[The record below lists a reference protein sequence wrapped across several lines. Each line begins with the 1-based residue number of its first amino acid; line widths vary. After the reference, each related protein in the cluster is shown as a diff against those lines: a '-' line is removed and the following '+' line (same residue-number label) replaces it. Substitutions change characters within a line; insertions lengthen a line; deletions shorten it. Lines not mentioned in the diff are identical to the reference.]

1 MAEHGL
7 CGLNASGSL
16 TEKDIQCDQCDIQW
30 TSTASASLIPTDSG
44 ARDLLS
50 ELKRVL
56 DASGIHALRECMAA
70 LQDSMMN
77 MEMLVAA
84 QASKMG
90 EMASVM
96 QTLAK
101 EPLAK
106 ETKTRTVSHLSLR
119 VSAPSSPVSKPEP
132 QQVSAPGRPSQDPIL
147 LPTAI
152 PNAMPMGPTGPT
164 GPQNHPSRSSQ
175 DSRPHA
181 SGDSESEKPPPKNL
195 GSFHSRR
202 SGKSPGSSFGLD
214 AFLGKVRSPMLGIA
228 NLEDLQASQLLQSM
242 RRPSRRKNT
251 GARRC
256 SRQSEDLPRSSSHRA
271 VKIVEKNPQTDC
283 GTLLEPALRVEPHP
297 SDSSLLP
304 NGKKKAHT
312 MNSRPR
318 GEDKAAVLE
327 KCQRV
332 SMEELRTNYDAVIA
346 EFSVNKVSE
355 RRGDGEVSALPR
367 VGRCLLCMAGH
378 LRFSE
383 GLASRC
389 FAILS
394 FGIIPM
400 AMSGLLLY
408 GGAVSLMDTSLLL
421 ALTSF
426 QLGVSVAS
434 FSFDRKGIALLLGP
448 EETRLDDYA
457 READFVADWQKV
469 SRKRFIE
476 TVCMFIGM
484 MCARIAAQIWVRGQL
499 ELEANWDQV
508 YTIAFTFMLFRYL
521 LLCYSILHCCCGLEL
536 ALDSFGVRFF
546 REMDIEQALSEWNTL
561 QATLRQASTKISDSL
576 LVIGFCCL
584 ASMALLGEQVIRNP
598 RSFVETPGQMTSW
611 LSRYYPLMIAFLYTM
626 MRAAAITEKAN
637 RVAPLVNSWK
647 FHKSHQE
654 DDERGVW
661 MDYERQYVVQY
672 ISQSR
677 AGFFIRGSQ
686 LTVPTV
692 QKLLYYLGAVSFA
705 LFSRLSA
712 V

>member
-1 MAEHGL
+1 
-7 CGLNASGSL
+7 
-16 TEKDIQCDQCDIQW
+16 
-30 TSTASASLIPTDSG
+30 
-44 ARDLLS
+44 
-50 ELKRVL
+50 
-56 DASGIHALRECMAA
+56 
-70 LQDSMMN
+70 
-77 MEMLVAA
+77 
-84 QASKMG
+84 
-90 EMASVM
+90 
-96 QTLAK
+96 
-101 EPLAK
+101 
-106 ETKTRTVSHLSLR
+106 
-119 VSAPSSPVSKPEP
+119 
-132 QQVSAPGRPSQDPIL
+132 
-147 LPTAI
+147 
-152 PNAMPMGPTGPT
+152 
-164 GPQNHPSRSSQ
+164 
-175 DSRPHA
+175 
-181 SGDSESEKPPPKNL
+181 
-195 GSFHSRR
+195 
-202 SGKSPGSSFGLD
+202 
-214 AFLGKVRSPMLGIA
+214 MLGIA

-242 RRPSRRKNT
+242 RRSSRRS
-251 GARRC
+251 
-256 SRQSEDLPRSSSHRA
+256 SRQKPAGGRQSSRQEDPPRSSSPGA
-271 VKIVEKNPQTDC
+271 VIAEKKLPDRGIQHLAFQVEH
-283 GTLLEPALRVEPHP
+283 VEPHP
-297 SDSSLLP
+297 NDSSLLP

-312 MNSRPR
+312 MNSRLG
-318 GEDKAAVLE
+318 GEDKAAVLG

-332 SMEELRTNYDAVIA
+332 SLEELRTNYDAAIA
-346 EFSVNKVSE
+346 EFSTTKVSE
-355 RRGDGEVSALPR
+355 RRGEVSALPR
-367 VGRCLLCMAGH
+367 IGRCLLCMAGH

-394 FGIIPM
+394 FGVIPM

-408 GGAVSLMDTSLLL
+408 GGAVSFMDASLLL

-434 FSFDRKGIALLLGP
+434 FSFDRKGIGLLLGP
-448 EETRLDDYA
+448 QETRLDDYA
-457 READFVADWQKV
+457 LEADFMADWQKV

-484 MCARIAAQIWVRGQL
+484 MCTRIAAQIWVRGQL
-499 ELEANWDQV
+499 DADIFESNWELC
-508 YTIAFTFMLFRYL
+508 YSIAFSFMLFRYL

-546 REMDIEQALSEWNTL
+546 REMDVEQALGEWNTL

-598 RSFVETPGQMTSW
+598 QSFVETPGRMTSW

-626 MRAAAITEKAN
+626 MRAAAVTEKAN

-654 DDERGVW
+654 DDETGVW
-661 MDYERQYVVQY
+661 MDHERQYVVQY

>member
-1 MAEHGL
+1 
-7 CGLNASGSL
+7 
-16 TEKDIQCDQCDIQW
+16 
-30 TSTASASLIPTDSG
+30 
-44 ARDLLS
+44 
-50 ELKRVL
+50 
-56 DASGIHALRECMAA
+56 
-70 LQDSMMN
+70 
-77 MEMLVAA
+77 
-84 QASKMG
+84 
-90 EMASVM
+90 
-96 QTLAK
+96 
-101 EPLAK
+101 
-106 ETKTRTVSHLSLR
+106 
-119 VSAPSSPVSKPEP
+119 
-132 QQVSAPGRPSQDPIL
+132 
-147 LPTAI
+147 
-152 PNAMPMGPTGPT
+152 
-164 GPQNHPSRSSQ
+164 
-175 DSRPHA
+175 
-181 SGDSESEKPPPKNL
+181 
-195 GSFHSRR
+195 
-202 SGKSPGSSFGLD
+202 
-214 AFLGKVRSPMLGIA
+214 
-228 NLEDLQASQLLQSM
+228 
-242 RRPSRRKNT
+242 
-251 GARRC
+251 
-256 SRQSEDLPRSSSHRA
+256 
-271 VKIVEKNPQTDC
+271 
-283 GTLLEPALRVEPHP
+283 
-297 SDSSLLP
+297 
-304 NGKKKAHT
+304 
-312 MNSRPR
+312 
-318 GEDKAAVLE
+318 
-327 KCQRV
+327 
-332 SMEELRTNYDAVIA
+332 MEELRTNYDAVIA

-457 READFVADWQKV
+457 READFMADWQKV

-546 REMDIEQALSEWNTL
+546 REMDIEQA
-561 QATLRQASTKISDSL
+561 TLRQASTKISDSL

-611 LSRYYPLMIAFLYTM
+611 LSRLSL
-626 MRAAAITEKAN
+626 
-637 RVAPLVNSWK
+637 
-647 FHKSHQE
+647 
-654 DDERGVW
+654 DDRLPVHHDAGSC
-661 MDYERQYVVQY
+661 DYGKG
-672 ISQSR
+672 QSR
-677 AGFFIRGSQ
+677 RA
-686 LTVPTV
+686 
-692 QKLLYYLGAVSFA
+692 LGEFVEIPQIPSG
-705 LFSRLSA
+705 R
-712 V
+712 